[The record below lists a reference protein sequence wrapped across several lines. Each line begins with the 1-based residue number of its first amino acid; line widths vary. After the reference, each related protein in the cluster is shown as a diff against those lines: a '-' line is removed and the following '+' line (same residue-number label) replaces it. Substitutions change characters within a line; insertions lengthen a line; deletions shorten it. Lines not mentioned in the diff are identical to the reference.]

1 MAFCKKCGAELEAGA
16 KFCPKCGE
24 AANNGGNKNDFS
36 KIVDMPD
43 STSEYSAEDIS
54 KNKIISL
61 FSYIWILFL
70 VPMFAAKDSKF
81 ARFHANQGLVLFI
94 IETAAV
100 ILQKVCAVVFGPIF
114 LLGALLGIAFWLVDI
129 LTLALAIIG
138 IINAVQGK
146 AKRLPV
152 IGKIN
157 ILK

>member
-1 MAFCKKCGAELEAGA
+1 MAFCKKCGAELDPSA

-24 AANNGGNKNDFS
+24 AAGHDGSKTDFS

-43 STSEYSAEDIS
+43 STSEFDSEDIK
-54 KNKIISL
+54 KNKVISI

-94 IETAAV
+94 IETAIV
-100 ILQKVCAVVFGPIF
+100 VLQKVFAALFGPIF
-114 LLGALLGIAFWLVDI
+114 LLGVLVSIVFWLADI
-129 LTLALAIIG
+129 VTLALTIIG
-138 IINAVQGK
+138 IINVAQGK
-146 AKRLPV
+146 AKQLPI

>member
-1 MAFCKKCGAELEAGA
+1 MAFCKKCGAELDAGT

-43 STSEYSAEDIS
+43 STSEYNAEDIA

-100 ILQKVCAVVFGPIF
+100 ILHKVCAVVFGPIF
-114 LLGALLGIAFWLVDI
+114 LLGTLLSILFWLVDI

-146 AKRLPV
+146 AKQLPV
-152 IGKIN
+152 IGKIT

>member
-1 MAFCKKCGAELEAGA
+1 MAFCKKCGAELDSGA

-24 AANNGGNKNDFS
+24 SVGQSGNKNDFS

-43 STSEYSAEDIS
+43 STSEFDAEDIK
-54 KNKIISL
+54 KNKVISI

-81 ARFHANQGLVLFI
+81 ARFHANQGLVLFV
-94 IETAAV
+94 IETAIV
-100 ILQKVCAVVFGPIF
+100 VLQKVFAALLSPVF
-114 LLGALLGIAFWLVDI
+114 LLGVLVGIVFWLADI
-129 LTLALAIIG
+129 ITLALTIIG
-138 IINAVQGK
+138 IINVAQGK
-146 AKRLPV
+146 AKQLPI